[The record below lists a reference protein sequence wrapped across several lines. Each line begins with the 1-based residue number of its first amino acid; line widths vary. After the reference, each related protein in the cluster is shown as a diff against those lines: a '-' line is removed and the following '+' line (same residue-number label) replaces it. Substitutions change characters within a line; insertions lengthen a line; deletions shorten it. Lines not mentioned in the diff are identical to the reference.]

1 MRPVALYAY
10 GAWVTTKTDE
20 NRLVTFERKIFRKIF
35 GPKWNTQGDFELR
48 TKREIEELYGE
59 TNIIGA
65 EDWNG
70 VGMCRDPKALL
81 VWLQIG
87 NQTQKDRR
95 DDPDSI
101 GKDVLRLEVNN
112 GEQLAQDRGWWRQV
126 VIATMELN
134 GP

>member
-1 MRPVALYAY
+1 MY
-10 GAWVTTKTDE
+10 
-20 NRLVTFERKIFRKIF
+20 
-35 GPKWNTQGDFELR
+35 
-48 TKREIEELYGE
+48 
-59 TNIIGA
+59 
-65 EDWNG
+65 
-70 VGMCRDPKALL
+70 RDPKALL

-101 GKDVLRLEVNN
+101 GKDVQRLGVNN